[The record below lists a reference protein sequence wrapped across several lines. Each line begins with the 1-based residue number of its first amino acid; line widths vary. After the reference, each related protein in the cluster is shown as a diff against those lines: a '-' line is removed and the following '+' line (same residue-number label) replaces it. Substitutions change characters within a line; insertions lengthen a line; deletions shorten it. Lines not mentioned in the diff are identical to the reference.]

1 MVENPEVINLYD
13 CERGW
18 NLESAIWHIVKNLRT
33 IYIYA
38 ILVTLLAHCLTTKD
52 SNKSPL
58 HMCQKQSP
66 LKKFV

>member
-1 MVENPEVINLYD
+1 MVENPEVIILHD

-38 ILVTLLAHCLTTKD
+38 ILVTLLAHC
-52 SNKSPL
+52 
-58 HMCQKQSP
+58 
-66 LKKFV
+66 